1 MDIIREQKPKRNKRI
16 IQVTAVVAALILV
29 TVGLRS
35 LKPAA
40 PSVERATV
48 WMDTVQQGTMIR
60 QVRGPGTLVPEN
72 MRMITAVTA
81 GRIEQRYMLAGAEI
95 GAETVFLRLSNPD
108 VEVQLLQAQQ
118 QLSQAQATLITLRSN
133 LQTQRLTQ
141 QGLVAQT
148 RTQQLDAQRLFDQ
161 NQRLYDR
168 NPDLVAQAELDRSR
182 ELAEEL
188 GTRLEIEQ
196 NRLSVLDSSLDEQIS
211 AQQTQVERLRA
222 IVQFNTER
230 LASLEVSAGVDG
242 VLAELPVQEG
252 EWVQA
257 GGTLARVVQPGR
269 LKAEVRIPQ
278 TQAQDIAVGQLAHI
292 DTRNDT
298 IDGRVAR
305 IDPSVQ
311 SGTVTIDVLLPEELP
326 RSARP
331 DLSIDGTVVIER
343 LDNVIYVGRPAF
355 GQANS
360 RVGIFKLVEDGNYAE
375 RVNVQLGRSSVN
387 EIEVVDGLQP
397 GDVVI
402 LSDMSQW
409 DGYDRVRLRG

>member
-1 MDIIREQKPKRNKRI
+1 VDIIREQKPKKKKRI
-16 IQVTAVVAALILV
+16 IQVSAAVVALILI
-29 TVGLRS
+29 TLGLRS

-40 PSVERATV
+40 PSVDRATV

-72 MRMITAVTA
+72 MRYITAVTA
-81 GRIEQRYMLAGAEI
+81 GRIEQRYLLAGAEI
-95 GAETVFLRLSNPD
+95 DSSTIILRLSNPD
-108 VEVQLLQAQQ
+108 VEVQLLQSQQ
-118 QLSQAQATLITLRSN
+118 QLSQSEAGLITLRAN

-141 QGLVAQT
+141 QGLVGQT
-148 RTQQLDAQRLFDQ
+148 RTQYLEAKRVYDQ
-161 NQRLYDR
+161 NQRLHDR
-168 NPDLVAQAELDRSR
+168 NPDLVAQAELERSK
-182 ELAEEL
+182 EQAEEL
-188 GTRLEIEQ
+188 EARLQLEEEQ
-196 NRLSVLDSSLDEQIS
+196 LGVLEGSMQEQLD
-211 AQQTQVERLRA
+211 AQQTQIHRLQA

-230 LASLEVSAGVDG
+230 VNSFEVVAGVDG

-269 LKAEVRIPQ
+269 LKAEIRIPQ
-278 TQAQDIAVGQLAHI
+278 TQAQDITVGQIAHI

-298 IDGRVAR
+298 IEGRVSR
-305 IDPSVQ
+305 IDPAVQ
-311 SGTVTIDVLLPEELP
+311 SGTVTIDVTLPEELP

-331 DLSIDGTVVIER
+331 DLNVDGTVVIER

-360 RVGIFKLVEDGNYAE
+360 RVGIFKLVDDGNYAE

-387 EIEVVDGLQP
+387 EIEVVEGLQP